1 VSLIVLSLP
10 DNKRGEVIKEFN
22 ADEPFRQG
30 NARFGH
36 ILQLLDK
43 LYGNPEVGGISNI
56 NRGKNPENQE
66 FQELMSTYGI
76 DGKPYFHWLNQL
88 ILYTTWLSPQYI
100 YDTLYLGEIPTRE
113 ELHSFINYMGFMMSL
128 LYSIAAS
135 FLTALDRETIIEFVE
150 REMKCENL
158 RGERCWDLETFP
170 TVEELVVYLFVSCA
184 MLSVGLFIL
193 ASVYVDSLVRK
204 FRYPDSDDPEFVDM
218 ELWATYAK

>member
-10 DNKRGEVIKEFN
+10 DNKRGEVIKELE

-36 ILQLLDK
+36 IFQILDK
-43 LYGNPEVGGISNI
+43 LYGIPETVSGISNTED
-56 NRGKNPENQE
+56 REKKPEKQK

-135 FLTALDRETIIEFVE
+135 FLTALDRETIIELVE
-150 REMKCENL
+150 GEMKCENL
-158 RGERCWDLETFP
+158 RGKRCWDIENFP
-170 TVEELVVYLFVSCA
+170 SIEELVVYLFLSCA

-193 ASVYVDSLVRK
+193 A
-204 FRYPDSDDPEFVDM
+204 
-218 ELWATYAK
+218 